1 MEEFKKNPV
10 LMGIASAVGCALL
23 LLAVDFVLSLF
34 TKKSFATRLS
44 DPISIVILVVGP
56 IACGIST
63 WKKVKE
69 KVEGKEKKE
78 L

>member
-23 LLAVDFVLSLF
+23 LLAVDAVLGLV
-34 TKKSFATRLS
+34 TDRSFAERLK
-44 DPISIVILVVGP
+44 DPVSIIILIVGP
-56 IACGIST
+56 IASGIST
-63 WKKVKE
+63 WKKVKD